1 MPILRHWDLAVDA
14 DRVLWGQ
21 GTDPAVVRAR
31 RPRLAE
37 IAAAVIEEGR
47 SLLDPVVLYD
57 SYEVIGLRHEHLNL
71 AGGGYLSGSLIAKH
85 LDRASHVIVA
95 ACTVGNRL
103 SRHASEVGHTDPVR
117 SMALDGLASAA
128 AQELAAAACQHFKAM
143 ADATELI
150 AGAPLNPGMS
160 GWPLPDGQSQIASL
174 ISLHRIG
181 VEIDIN
187 GLMTP
192 VKSLSFV
199 VGFSKETDVFSWRC
213 DYCTMRDTCRFVEH
227 HPIRS
232 I

>member
-1 MPILRHWDLAVDA
+1 MPTLRHWDLAIDA

-21 GTDPAVVRAR
+21 GTDPALVRAR

-47 SLLDPVVLYD
+47 SMLEPAVLYE
-57 SYEVIGLRHEHLNL
+57 SYDVIGLHHGHLNL
-71 AGGGYLSGSLIAKH
+71 VGGGYLSGPLITQY
-85 LDRASHVIVA
+85 LDRSSLVIVA
-95 ACTVGNRL
+95 ACTIGDRL
-103 SRHASEVGHTDPVR
+103 SRHASETGRTDPIR

-128 AQELAAAACQHFKAM
+128 AQELAVAACQHFKAM
-143 ADATELI
+143 ADAAKLI
-150 AGAPLNPGMS
+150 ASAPLNPGMS
-160 GWPLPDGQSQIASL
+160 GWPLPAGQAQIASL

-181 VEIDIN
+181 VEIDTN

-199 VGFSKETDVFSWRC
+199 VGFSKKTDLFSWRC

-227 HPIRS
+227 HPTRS